1 MLRTAGALGSS
12 TTRDGGTFAAAFGRP
27 VASRC
32 SFAGRQRQLCGAI
45 EADTTRRVSKKY
57 SGFGAAKQSL
67 AILVVPF
74 FSVVLC
80 FPLLSFSGSRVG
92 EAISNPWLR
101 YSDNHQALM
110 AIRAGEWQA
119 VLYDG
124 KADPHIRK
132 AAQQACKPIA
142 VAYAAVYPGTF
153 GEFDVSVLIRF
164 FLMFNYFL
172 CLP

>member
-1 MLRTAGALGSS
+1 M
-12 TTRDGGTFAAAFGRP
+12 
-27 VASRC
+27 
-32 SFAGRQRQLCGAI
+32 
-45 EADTTRRVSKKY
+45 
-57 SGFGAAKQSL
+57 
-67 AILVVPF
+67 
-74 FSVVLC
+74 
-80 FPLLSFSGSRVG
+80 LSFSGSRVG
-92 EAISNPWLR
+92 EATSNPWLR

-142 VAYAAVYPGTF
+142 EAYAAVYPGTF